1 MLVNISYNEP
11 KIKRAIE
18 EAVGKPFTLRERWAL
33 GGIGSGKLFI
43 TATSI
48 DIHNL
53 LVLDQNINQCNIELR
68 PKGIIVHFRSLL
80 ETYGLVIPYYKLK
93 IYKGK
98 AEEYSIYKDD
108 STIKVA
114 AKHKSTHAFFKKITA
129 QKINNAPPTIDDL

>member
-11 KIKRAIE
+11 KIKRTIE
-18 EAVGKPFTLRERWAL
+18 EEVGRAFGLRDRWAM

-43 TATSI
+43 TSTSI

-93 IYKGK
+93 IYKGDK
-98 AEEYSIYKDD
+98 HPHESQNV
-108 STIKVA
+108 KVIN
-114 AKHKSTHAFFKKITA
+114 FKKLNGKNIV
-129 QKINNAPPTIDDL
+129 KNI